1 MRLFWIAWGLAL
13 LLLAGAVGGGS
24 WLISTAADA
33 ALGYRIGSWVFAA
46 LLLAFGF
53 VGAFRLA
60 LLGTIALKQL
70 LARNLAIVIALE
82 LEELRAAA
90 HQQAA
95 LLSAASG
102 AGAMVQLAP
111 SRLKIPRFFGERS
124 ELRELLG
131 PATDRTLEDL
141 LESLRHFNAATGGDT
156 ATLRHELDLVLYRLE
171 SALRALAPFTL
182 APFSRASMP

>member
-13 LLLAGAVGGGS
+13 LLLAAVVGGGS
-24 WLISTAADA
+24 WLIAAAADG
-33 ALGYRIGSWVFAA
+33 ALVLRIGSWIAAA
-46 LLLAFGF
+46 LLLAVGF

-60 LLGTIALKQL
+60 LLGTIALKHL

-95 LLSAASG
+95 LLAAAGG
-102 AGAMVQLAP
+102 AGPVVQLAP
-111 SRLKIPRFFGERS
+111 SGLRVPRFFGERS

-131 PATDRTLEDL
+131 PATERSLEEL
-141 LESLRHFNAATGGDT
+141 LDQLRHFNAASGGDT
-156 ATLRHELDLVLYRLE
+156 AALRHELDLVLYRLE
-171 SALRALAPFTL
+171 GALSAL
-182 APFSRASMP
+182 APFSRTSMP